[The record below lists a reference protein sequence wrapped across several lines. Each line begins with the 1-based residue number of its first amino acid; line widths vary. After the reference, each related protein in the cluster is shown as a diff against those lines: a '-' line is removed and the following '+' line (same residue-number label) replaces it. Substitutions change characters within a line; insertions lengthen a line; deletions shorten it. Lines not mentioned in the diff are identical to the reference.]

1 LDIWNWLSNSGIILE
16 IIGFVLMM
24 RATGYLKPSGGSF
37 TSGVDHLENVMS
49 IIRPRYYYTG
59 IVLVIIGL
67 AVQIVPSFFPVA

>member
-1 LDIWNWLSNSGIILE
+1 MDIWNWLSNFGIILE

-24 RATGYLKPSGGSF
+24 RATGHLKPSGGST
-37 TSGVDHLENVMS
+37 TSRVDHLENVMS

-67 AVQIVPSFFPVA
+67 AVQIVPSFLK